1 MGGRMSK
8 LAIIILVILVAGL
21 TAGTEARMYIVDDD
35 GFGNYKTISEAV
47 ENAKSGDT
55 IYVKSGIYKE
65 HLILDKTLVIMPPT
79 GEDGTCVLDGDGSE
93 IGIEVLAEGCRIE
106 GLTIKNFRGPG
117 ICLDS
122 GGNEIRNNLF
132 EENVHG
138 IFLNGSLQNVIENNI
153 EKGGYCGIVLLNS
166 GQNQITANQA
176 DSSLL
181 AGILLNN
188 SLNNILK
195 DCTGA
200 GCARAVYLIANSRN
214 NLIDNHVVTDCKSGI
229 LLEGSSQE
237 NEVHG
242 CRVINATTALGL
254 EFAAR
259 NLIHEN
265 EILNSENGITLFT
278 SEGCGI
284 QKNRITK
291 ADDAIMLSQSRS
303 NKVLANEIVDGNRGI
318 VVSNSSLN
326 VLQDNT
332 LTNVSWAFYAD
343 GQSEE
348 SFDNQVDESNQVDG
362 KPILYYY
369 GKSGLTISERECA
382 HLTLAH
388 CQNSVVEKN
397 NILNDALFVYSSES
411 NSIQENNV
419 IGCYGMRIYNSS
431 NNQIVKNQVRDNK
444 FNGIF
449 LIESTDNLIAS
460 NMLPHNNWCGL
471 LLTAGSDENE
481 IVENTFF
488 ENRIGIN
495 LVESNGNLIYH
506 NNFANNSKQA
516 IDDGENLWDWGQLK
530 GGNYW
535 SDHPCEGKPCQNNPQ
550 EIGEN
555 ITDNYPFG
563 EIDDWLH

>member
-1 MGGRMSK
+1 MSK

-397 NILNDALFVYSSES
+397 EILNDALFVYSSES

-419 IGCYGMRIYNSS
+419 SGCYGMRIYNSS

-460 NMLPHNNWCGL
+460 NILPHNNWCGL

-495 LVESNGNLIYH
+495 LVESNDNLIYH
-506 NNFANNSKQA
+506 NNFVNNSKQA

>member
-1 MGGRMSK
+1 MSK

-397 NILNDALFVYSSES
+397 EILNDALFVYSSES

-419 IGCYGMRIYNSS
+419 SGCYGMRIYNSS